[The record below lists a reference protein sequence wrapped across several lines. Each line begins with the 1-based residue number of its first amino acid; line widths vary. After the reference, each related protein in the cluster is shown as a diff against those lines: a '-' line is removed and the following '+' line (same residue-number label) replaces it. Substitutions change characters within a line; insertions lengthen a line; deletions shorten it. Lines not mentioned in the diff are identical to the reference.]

1 MTITSVSN
9 ATIIV
14 NSAPIFVA
22 LLAYLVFKEKPS
34 KGIHGYLFLLLTLV
48 YWT

>member
-1 MTITSVSN
+1 MGITSVSN

-22 LLAYLVFKEKPS
+22 ILSFIFFK
-34 KGIHGYLFLLLTLV
+34 
-48 YWT
+48 